1 MPVFRR
7 AGAGA
12 HATLPRTSSKKK
24 DFLAACTFTFVV
36 LGKERN
42 AAAAA
47 D

>member
-12 HATLPRTSSKKK
+12 HATLPRTSSKKR
-24 DFLAACTFTFVV
+24 DFLRYKFTFT
-36 LGKERN
+36 GEERN
-42 AAAAA
+42 AAAAVG